1 MKKADF
7 IAKVAEKAK
16 ITKKEATKVVNAVLE
31 TITEALAKGDT
42 VQFVGFGTF
51 SVRKR
56 AAREGRN
63 PRTQQPIK
71 IPATKVPVFRPG
83 KELREAVKK

>member
-1 MKKADF
+1 MKKSEF
-7 IAKVAEKAK
+7 IAKVAEKSK

-31 TITEALAKGDT
+31 TITEALSKGDT

-56 AAREGRN
+56 AARSGRN
-63 PRTQQPIK
+63 PRTQQVIK
-71 IPATKVPVFRPG
+71 IPATKVPVFRAG
-83 KELREAVKK
+83 KDLREAVKK

>member
-1 MKKADF
+1 MKKAEF

-16 ITKKEATKVVNAVLE
+16 ITKKEATKVVNSVIE
-31 TITEALAKGDT
+31 TITEALAKGEP

>member
-1 MKKADF
+1 MKKAEF

-31 TITEALAKGDT
+31 TIAEALSKGDT

>member
-1 MKKADF
+1 MKKAEF
-7 IAKVAEKAK
+7 ISRVAEKAK
-16 ITKKEATKVVNAVLE
+16 ITKKEATKVVNTMIE
-31 TITEALAKGDT
+31 TITEALAKGEA

-51 SVRKR
+51 SIRKR

-71 IPATKVPVFRPG
+71 IPATKVPVFRAG

>member
-1 MKKADF
+1 MKKAEF
-7 IAKVAEKAK
+7 ISKVAEKAK
-16 ITKKEATKVVNAVLE
+16 ITKKEATKVVNSVIE
-31 TITEALAKGDT
+31 TITETLAKGEP

-71 IPATKVPVFRPG
+71 IPATKVPVFRAG

>member
-1 MKKADF
+1 MKKAEF
-7 IAKVAEKAK
+7 IAKVAEKSK

-31 TITEALAKGDT
+31 TITEALSKGDT

-56 AAREGRN
+56 AARSGRN
-63 PRTQQPIK
+63 PRTQQVIK
-71 IPATKVPVFRPG
+71 IPATKVPVFRAG
-83 KELREAVKK
+83 KDLREAVKK

>member
-1 MKKADF
+1 MKKAEF

-31 TITEALAKGDT
+31 TITEALSKGDT

>member
-1 MKKADF
+1 MKKAEF

-31 TITEALAKGDT
+31 SITEALSKGEP

-56 AAREGRN
+56 SAREGRN

>member
-31 TITEALAKGDT
+31 TITEALSKGDT

>member
-1 MKKADF
+1 MKKAEF
-7 IAKVAEKAK
+7 IAKVAEKSK

-31 TITEALAKGDT
+31 TITEALSKGDT

-56 AAREGRN
+56 AARTGRN
-63 PRTQQPIK
+63 PRTQEVIK
-71 IPATKVPVFRPG
+71 IPATKVPVFRAG

>member
-1 MKKADF
+1 MKKAEF
-7 IAKVAEKAK
+7 ISRVAEKAK
-16 ITKKEATKVVNAVLE
+16 ITKKEATKVVNTMIE
-31 TITEALAKGDT
+31 TITEALAKGDA

-71 IPATKVPVFRPG
+71 IPATKVPVFRAG

>member
-1 MKKADF
+1 MKKAEF
-7 IAKVAEKAK
+7 ISKVAEKAK
-16 ITKKEATKVVNAVLE
+16 ITKKEAAKVVNSVIE
-31 TITEALAKGDT
+31 TITETLAKGEP

-71 IPATKVPVFRPG
+71 IPATKVPVFRAG

>member
-31 TITEALAKGDT
+31 TITEALAKGNT